1 MTESSEKPSVLVVDD
16 EAEVADVYA
25 LRLRGEYE
33 VETAYGGAEALERV
47 DDDIDVVLLDRR
59 MPDVSG
65 DDVLGAIRNRGLD
78 CRVVMIT
85 AVDPDFDIVEM
96 GFDDYVTK
104 PPRRDELLQTIENL
118 LERSEYAEHVRR
130 RRSLARKKTLL
141 ESQKTPEEL
150 ADSDAFAG
158 LEAEIED
165 LREELDEESEQLADD
180 TAFLATL
187 RDLTGE
193 EDA

>member
-1 MTESSEKPSVLVVDD
+1 MTPDGRPVVLVVED
-16 EAEVADVYA
+16 ESDVAETYEFWLAD
-25 LRLRGEYE
+25 EYE
-33 VETAYGGAEALERV
+33 VRVANSGDAALELI
-47 DDDIDVVLLDRR
+47 DDDVDVVLLDRM
-59 MPDVSG
+59 MPGMSG
-65 DDVLGAIRNRGLD
+65 DEVLAEIRAREVD
-78 CRVVMIT
+78 CRVAIVS